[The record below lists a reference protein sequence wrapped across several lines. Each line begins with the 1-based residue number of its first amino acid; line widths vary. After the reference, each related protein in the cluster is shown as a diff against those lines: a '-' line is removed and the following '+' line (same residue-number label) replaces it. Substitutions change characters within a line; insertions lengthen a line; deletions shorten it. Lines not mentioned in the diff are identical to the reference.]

1 MLETKCIK
9 AQDAAGLLESDMTPD
24 DVRRLALALPEASES
39 SHMKRPDFR
48 VRSKIFATLHP
59 NEQRAAVKLN
69 PEDQQ
74 MLVEAEPLVFS
85 PISGTWG
92 LQGWTAINLTHS
104 DEVTLQ
110 SALLAAWR
118 AVAPKSLVKQ
128 AVGAV
133 PTAPTGRD

>member
-1 MLETKCIK
+1 MLETKSIK

-39 SHMKRPDFR
+39 SHMRRPDFR
-48 VRSKIFATLHP
+48 VRSKIFATLYP
-59 NEQRAAVKLN
+59 DEQRAVVKLTS
-69 PEDQQ
+69 EDQQ
-74 MLVEAEPLVFS
+74 MRVEAEPLVFS
-85 PISGTWG
+85 PISGKWG

-118 AVAPKSLVKQ
+118 AVAPKGLVK
-128 AVGAV
+128 
-133 PTAPTGRD
+133 